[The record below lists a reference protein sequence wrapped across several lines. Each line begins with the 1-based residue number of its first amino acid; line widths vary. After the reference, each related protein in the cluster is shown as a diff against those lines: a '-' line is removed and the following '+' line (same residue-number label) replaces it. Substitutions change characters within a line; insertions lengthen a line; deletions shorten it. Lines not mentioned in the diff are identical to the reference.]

1 MRKAYLDACVAIYYV
16 ERHPSLFA
24 KVCAALFPAGHQE
37 VALAVSD
44 LTRLECRVFP
54 LRQHDQTLLDRYDAF
69 FALPEL
75 SYAAI
80 DRAVFDAAAELRAAH
95 AVPTPDAIHL
105 AAAIQSGC
113 AEFWTNDKRLVRA
126 AGDRISIVTFS

>member
-16 ERHPSLFA
+16 ERHPSLFP
-24 KVCAALFPAGHQE
+24 KVAAALFPGERQE

-54 LRQHDQTLLDRYDAF
+54 LRQHDRALLERYDAF
-69 FALPEL
+69 FALPEV
-75 SYAAI
+75 SHAAM
-80 DRAVFDAAAELRAAH
+80 DRAVFDLAAELRAEH
-95 AVPTPDAIHL
+95 GMPTPDAIHL

-113 AEFWTNDKRLVRA
+113 AELWTNDKRLTRA